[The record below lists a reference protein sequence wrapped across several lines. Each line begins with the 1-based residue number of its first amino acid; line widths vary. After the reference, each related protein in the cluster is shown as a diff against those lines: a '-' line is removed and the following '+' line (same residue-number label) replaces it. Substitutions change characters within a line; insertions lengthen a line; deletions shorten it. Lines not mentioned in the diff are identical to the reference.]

1 MTLLTVT
8 IFYFCRDALL
18 VCDLTLLWNRAYGS
32 LLAMTTS
39 VLAYQNGGG
48 LVIDWGHQWKIWRM
62 QIGRLHLRQGTP
74 YEYLKVE
81 LLLFSE

>member
-1 MTLLTVT
+1 
-8 IFYFCRDALL
+8 
-18 VCDLTLLWNRAYGS
+18 
-32 LLAMTTS
+32 MTTS

-62 QIGRLHLRQGTP
+62 QTGRLHLRQGTS

-81 LLLFSE
+81 MLLFSE